1 MGVNEREVG
10 QRLVAILRK
19 RHPDLAF
26 EVGIQ
31 DGGRFRPLPSGMAE
45 IHRLEPATDDNGY
58 LSPRTTAATKV
69 SA

>member
-1 MGVNEREVG
+1 MNEREVG

-45 IHRLEPATDDNGY
+45 IHRLEPATDE
-58 LSPRTTAATKV
+58 PEAVAAPYPNDTEQ
-69 SA
+69 AA